1 MIVEWTPQRKK
12 VFEDRYSRKDASGQA
27 LEESPEKMWDRV
39 AKGIAKTL
47 GEEADFYDILKDFK
61 FVPGGRILTG
71 AGTDTEVTFYNC
83 YVIAVRNESR
93 PANGNDSREAIFD
106 TISRMVNIMSRG
118 GGVGIN
124 WSTLRPN
131 GAYLSRINGTTTGP
145 LEWMDVASKAV
156 GAVMQGGSRRG
167 AAMFMLNDWHPDVEE
182 FINVKRDLKKV
193 TNANISVAVSDEF
206 MAAVK
211 SDGMWPLRFPDT
223 SHSAYNS
230 DWDGDL
236 NDWVSKG
243 YPVKVYKEVSARSIW
258 RKLAEGA
265 WDNGE
270 PGVIFLERYN
280 KLSTGASV
288 EKIIC
293 VNPCG
298 EQGLGA
304 NAVCNLGAMNV
315 AAYVKDGRFDN
326 INFFKDAK
334 VATRFLD
341 NVIDKNFYGDFT
353 ETEQIQKNIRR
364 IGLSV
369 MGLADALIGLNL
381 RYGTAPAVAF
391 TEKVFS
397 TLKKAAIEAS
407 CELAKEKGAAPA
419 WDKDMVF
426 RPYYADISGPQRT
439 AINHHGMRNLFLLTQ
454 APTGTTSILAGVS
467 SGIEPHYQ
475 FEYEREDR
483 TGKHTV
489 TIPTAKKWK
498 DENPGKPLPDYF
510 VSALDIEVEDH
521 IYMQAAAQK
530 YIDSSVSKTLNAPNS
545 HTIED
550 VEKAFTLA
558 YDCGLKSLAYFRDGC
573 GRAQVLTVKKEEP
586 KAIVV
591 KNLGFSRPSSLNG
604 TTTKIPTGVGTAF
617 ITVNRDAD
625 GTPVELFVNVGKGG
639 TDLQELSEAI
649 GRVISVALQK
659 GVKPNLI
666 ASQLLGIGGYSKIQK
681 SLPTAISM
689 VLADQ
694 PKPITVEA
702 AAPAPE
708 APKAA
713 RTSAMCPNCQAFSLV
728 HEEGCTKCLSC
739 DYTAC

>member
-1 MIVEWTPQRKK
+1 MIVDWTPQRKK
-12 VFEDRYSRKDASGQA
+12 VFEDRYSKKDSSGQA
-27 LEESPEKMWDRV
+27 TEEAPEHMWARV
-39 AKGIAKTL
+39 ADGIANTK
-47 GEEADFYDILKDFK
+47 EEANAFLGILKDFK

-71 AGTDTEVTFYNC
+71 AGSDTEVTFYNC
-83 YVIAVRNESR
+83 YVIAVRNDSR

-106 TISRMVNIMSRG
+106 TVSRMVNIMSRG

-167 AAMFMLNDWHPDVEE
+167 AAMFMLNDWHPDVEA

-211 SDGMWPLRFPDT
+211 DDRMWPLRFPDT

-236 NDWVSKG
+236 DAWVSKG
-243 YPVKVYKEVSARSIW
+243 YPYKVYKEVSARSIW

-288 EKIIC
+288 EKIIA

-315 AAYVKDGRFDN
+315 AAYVQDGQFDDDE
-326 INFFKDAK
+326 FFKDAK

-353 ETEQIQKNIRR
+353 ETEEIQKNIRR
-364 IGLSV
+364 MGLSV
-369 MGLADALIGLNL
+369 MGLADALIALKL
-381 RYGTAPAVAF
+381 RYGSPAAVKF
-391 TEKVFS
+391 TEHVFS
-397 TLKKAAIEAS
+397 TLKHAAISAS
-407 CELAKEKGAAPA
+407 AELAREKGAAPA
-419 WDKDMVF
+419 WDKSMF
-426 RPYYADISGPQRT
+426 NRPYFQDAALPEWAEQY
-439 AINHHGMRNLFLLTQ
+439 GMRNLFLLTQ

-467 SGIEPHYQ
+467 SGIEPHFA

-489 TIPTAKKWK
+489 TIPTAQKWK
-498 DENPGKPLPDYF
+498 NANPGQPLPDYF
-510 VSALDIEVEDH
+510 VTALDIEVEDH

-545 HTIED
+545 HTVED

-573 GRAQVLTVKKEEP
+573 GRAQVLTTKKPE
-586 KAIVV
+586 AVVV
-591 KNLGFSRPSSLNG
+591 KNNGFMRASTLIG
-604 TTTKIPTGVGTAF
+604 TTTKYATDVGTAF
-617 ITVNRDAD
+617 ITVNRDEESK
-625 GTPVELFVNVGKGG
+625 PREVFVNVGKGG
-639 TDLQELSEAI
+639 THLQELSEAI
-649 GRVISVALQK
+649 GRLASIALQK
-659 GVKPNLI
+659 DVPVHVVAG
-666 ASQLLGIGGYSKIQK
+666 QLLGIGGYSKLQK
-681 SLPTAISM
+681 SLPTAVSM
-689 VLADQ
+689 ALSDHAKA
-694 PKPITVEA
+694 PSAPPASA
-702 AAPAPE
+702 AVVATE
-708 APKAA
+708 APKAT
-713 RTSAMCPNCQAFSLV
+713 RTSALCPNCQAFSLV